1 MDKQECIERQLESA
15 LLEGRWGVFERLPS
29 ERGLAEAFGVNRATV
44 RAALRALAG
53 RGILETRRGSGTV
66 VRALPG
72 DARHAAGTFADYLA
86 AFRILMPPLVAASLP
101 AVSPSVILELER
113 LLPSAGASLRNGDMK
128 TFIQAQIR
136 FFSILIR
143 VLGNPRLEDAA
154 SRVRPRGGGPPSR
167 VLPDGLA
174 LARLLQECTLPQC
187 ENVFAQLARLL
198 SALRHADA
206 GAAAKAVEGY
216 ATILLALQEA
226 R

>member
-1 MDKQECIERQLESA
+1 
-15 LLEGRWGVFERLPS
+15 
-29 ERGLAEAFGVNRATV
+29 
-44 RAALRALAG
+44 
-53 RGILETRRGSGTV
+53 
-66 VRALPG
+66 
-72 DARHAAGTFADYLA
+72 
-86 AFRILMPPLVAASLP
+86 MPPLVAASLP

-154 SRVRPRGGGPPSR
+154 SRV
-167 VLPDGLA
+167 LPDGLA

-198 SALRHADA
+198 SQGRGGVCHHPAGLAGGAMSRMSRRAFLGFRFSEEDA
-206 GAAAKAVEGY
+206 GTRDVPGGVPPETSLPPEFSPAMLRAEAERLGLDPDRIGAGELASAVMRAMYARAPEG
-216 ATILLALQEA
+216 AGRTG
-226 R
+226 

>member
-44 RAALRALAG
+44 RAAL
-53 RGILETRRGSGTV
+53 
-66 VRALPG
+66 RALPG

-154 SRVRPRGGGPPSR
+154 SRV
-167 VLPDGLA
+167 LPDGLA